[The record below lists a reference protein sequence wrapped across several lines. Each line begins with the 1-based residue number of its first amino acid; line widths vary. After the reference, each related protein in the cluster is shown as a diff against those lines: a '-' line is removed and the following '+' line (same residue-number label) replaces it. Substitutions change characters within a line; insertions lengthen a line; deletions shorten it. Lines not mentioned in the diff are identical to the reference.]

1 MKGKMSNYPRTRV
14 RGYRRIELNLINTL
28 PGSVLMFDG
37 IIDTKVLTHGRDNE
51 EINDITCSLD
61 TVKFIPISMYRY
73 IMLPWQQN
81 RE

>member
-14 RGYRRIELNLINTL
+14 RGYRRIEFNLINTL

-51 EINDITCSLD
+51 EIKDIT
-61 TVKFIPISMYRY
+61 
-73 IMLPWQQN
+73 
-81 RE
+81 